1 MDPSQLPPPDLRD
14 SAGRMKRIIVALL
27 VGASTGAIGYM
38 IANALITERREKLI
52 ITSGQMN
59 ASTFI
64 IYVGLIA
71 GVVGLVVALAI
82 QNTLA
87 KRKWKAE
94 QMPRASVHKP
104 E

>member
-1 MDPSQLPPPDLRD
+1 
-14 SAGRMKRIIVALL
+14 MKRIIIALL
-27 VGASTGAIGYM
+27 VGAGAGALGYV
-38 IANALITERREKLI
+38 IASALID
-52 ITSGQMN
+52 TSGSRAAHVASRQMS
-59 ASTFI
+59 AGSFV

-71 GVVGLVVALAI
+71 GVVGLVLALMI
-82 QNTLA
+82 QNALA